1 MKKLLSLI
9 IILSMA
15 LVLLVSCGGT
25 GGDKTDTGSDSG
37 FESSDTESG
46 GTQSEDI
53 PETKENVSTDNI
65 VEF

>member
-1 MKKLLSLI
+1 
-9 IILSMA
+9 MA

-25 GGDKTDTGSDSG
+25 GGDETDTGSDSG